1 MGPMS
6 VGANLPR
13 PPPSI
18 MAGPAMPI
26 QELRVAMVKSAQPNS
41 AALPAKQ

>member
-1 MGPMS
+1 MALAS
-6 VGANLPR
+6 TLPR

-18 MAGPAMPI
+18 IAGPAMPI
-26 QELRVAMVKSAQPNS
+26 QELRVAIVKSAQPNR